1 MADVVIVALITGGCS
16 VLGVIITNLASNR
29 KVEQQIEK
37 AQAVTDVKLEQLTDE
52 VRKHNSFG
60 ERITRLEEQAR
71 LEEQVREMMN
81 RVERMDGRI
90 SRLHHE
96 G

>member
-60 ERITRLEEQAR
+60 DRITRLEEQA
-71 LEEQVREMMN
+71 REMMN
-81 RVERMDGRI
+81 RVERMDSRI

>member
-37 AQAVTDVKLEQLTDE
+37 AQAVTDVKIEQLTQE
-52 VRKHNSFG
+52 VRRHNSFG
-60 ERITRLEEQAR
+60 DRITALEEKVRNMSERMERMDARITRL
-71 LEEQVREMMN
+71 
-81 RVERMDGRI
+81 
-90 SRLHHE
+90 HHE
-96 G
+96 AE